1 MAVDRSIIIDKMSN
15 NQVAS
20 NENGLKLGFDVL
32 ITRTSTSL
40 WTDFAAKMVRSVE
53 PELRKA
59 VEDLLINAAHECSY
73 HTGHGLMHSND
84 WLSII
89 GPMIENSEDV
99 LHAAFAVAAGFGW
112 FKGEIVEL
120 IPDTKMVLRV
130 SNTYEADVIE
140 YGISPRTVSYRILG
154 ISAGFMD
161 LAYGKPYPE
170 GLHTFTCKQTKGIEF
185 GDEYSE
191 FVIERANK

>member
-1 MAVDRSIIIDKMSN
+1 MAVNRNVIIDKMSKV
-15 NQVAS
+15 QVKS
-20 NENGLKLGFDVL
+20 NEDGLKFGFDVL
-32 ITRTSTSL
+32 ISRTSTTL
-40 WTDFAAKMVRSVE
+40 WTNLAAKLVRSVE
-53 PELRKA
+53 PELKKS

-73 HTGHGLMHSND
+73 HTGHGLINSED
-84 WLSII
+84 WNTII
-89 GPMIENSEDV
+89 GPMIENSEDI
-99 LHAAFAVAAGFGW
+99 LHASIAVAAAFGW

-120 IPDTKMVLRV
+120 IPGERMVLRV

-140 YGISPRTVSYRILG
+140 YGVSPRTVSYRILG
-154 ISAGFMD
+154 ISSGFMD

-185 GDEYSE
+185 GDKYSE